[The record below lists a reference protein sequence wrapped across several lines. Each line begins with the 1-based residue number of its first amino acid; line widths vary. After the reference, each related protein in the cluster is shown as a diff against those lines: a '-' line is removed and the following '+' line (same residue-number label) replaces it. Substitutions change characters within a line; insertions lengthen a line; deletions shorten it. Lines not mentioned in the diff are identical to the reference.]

1 MKSRNMLGIDN
12 IALLCFSTIKL
23 FISAN
28 NGAAIT
34 GTHIHGLFTEAFFE
48 FGWPKKHG
56 QREASTV
63 GGLLWTLLLWI
74 FIQILALSKG
84 TSSLRDLII
93 LQPSNTLNGTH
104 VLVHRDLD
112 VEENICTEQEMG
124 WVTGCLGPCQL
135 DVLSSGIWGNSIMCL
150 CFFPFVS

>member
-1 MKSRNMLGIDN
+1 MKSRNMLGINN
-12 IALLCFSTIKL
+12 IAWLCFSTIKL
-23 FISAN
+23 FLSVN

-34 GTHIHGLFTEAFFE
+34 GAHTHGLFTEAFFE
-48 FGWPKKHG
+48 FGWPKGHG
-56 QREASTV
+56 QREANTV
-63 GGLLWTLLLWI
+63 GGLLSTSLLWL
-74 FIQILALSKG
+74 FIQILILSKG

-112 VEENICTEQEMG
+112 VEENICMEQEMG

-135 DVLSSGIWGNSIMCL
+135 DLVVAFGEAL
-150 CFFPFVS
+150 